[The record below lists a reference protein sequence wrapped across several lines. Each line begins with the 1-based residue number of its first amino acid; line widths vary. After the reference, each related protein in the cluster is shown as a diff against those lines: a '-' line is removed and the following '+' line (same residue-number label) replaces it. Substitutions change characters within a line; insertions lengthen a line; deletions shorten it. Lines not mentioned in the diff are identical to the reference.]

1 MRFLFFGD
9 CMFGRGGA
17 PFDENPFRH
26 VESFIREADFIFF
39 NLETVSSPEPSHE
52 AQKEPKTFNYQS
64 QGKQLKRLR
73 NMTRATIFVSIANN
87 HSLDSQL

>member
-1 MRFLFFGD
+1 MSARRAVRVLFFGD
-9 CMFGRGGA
+9 CMVGRGGA
-17 PFDENPFRH
+17 PFDENPFRY
-26 VESFIREADFIFF
+26 FIFF